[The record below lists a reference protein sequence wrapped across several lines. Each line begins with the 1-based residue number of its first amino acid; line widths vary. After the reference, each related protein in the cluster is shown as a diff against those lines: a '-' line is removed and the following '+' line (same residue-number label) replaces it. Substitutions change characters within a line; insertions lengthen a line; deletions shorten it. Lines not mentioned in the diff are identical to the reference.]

1 MRDLDIFEL
10 FIDEEAEMGGIEA
23 ISIVENP
30 AIEEDFVVLSSQ
42 QVKLAEVSK
51 EKRILMGP
59 ALIPNKKIYRRSG
72 DKEYYITFSENTV
85 RKASQLFLARGKQ
98 NNSTLEHEE
107 TLEDLSVVESWI
119 IEDDKAD
126 KSRAY
131 GLNLPVGTWM
141 VSVKVNNDEI
151 WQEFVKTERVKGF
164 SIEGF
169 FTDKQNERPQESI
182 EEQAE
187 LSAEQMA
194 MLYEV
199 EELMAEVNNVE
210 LSTYNDYPQSA
221 VNNAKRVLAWREK
234 YGDEVKGMTRTG
246 WTRASQL
253 ARKAKLS
260 RSTIARMASFK
271 RHQKNAAIDPK
282 FKSTPWKDRGYVAWL
297 GWGGASGVNWAIRKL
312 KSIDN
317 K

>member
-1 MRDLDIFEL
+1 MKDLDIFEL

-42 QVKLAEVSK
+42 QVKLAEINK

-72 DKEYYITFSENTV
+72 DKEYYITFSEETV

-131 GLNLPVGTWM
+131 GLNMPVGTWM
-141 VSVKVNNDEI
+141 VSVKVNNNEI

-182 EEQAE
+182 EEEAE

-199 EELMAEVNNVE
+199 EELMAQVNDIE

-221 VNNAKRVLAWREK
+221 VNNAKRVLAWKEK
-234 YGDEVKGMTRTG
+234 YGKEVKGMTRVG

-253 ARKAKLS
+253 ARKANLS